1 MQPTWPSRQQVAAP
15 TQKVPWPQHIDGEA
29 FSQQSYGATILCEI
43 NAGAHTGRAE
53 GQQGEGF
60 VELHAGTK
68 PGLQES

>member
-1 MQPTWPSRQQVAAP
+1 MAAP
-15 TQKVPWPQHIDGEA
+15 TQKVPAPQHIDGEA
-29 FSQQSYGATILCEI
+29 FSQQSYGRVLSNDLCGI
-43 NAGAHTGRAE
+43 IGAGTHTGSAE